1 MQRRKTFK
9 NFMMIIALLTVSSF
23 SYAQKGFNTISAQV
37 DLGLPIGDFGQAYN
51 VGFGASGKVFYG
63 ITEAGSATGSL
74 GFMRYGIKEDSEYM
88 SGSMTMVPIQVGYRH
103 LFGSLY
109 GEPQL
114 GLMVLR
120 SNVKFDDMGI
130 GLSGYSGSSSTTK
143 VTLGL
148 GGGYMMN
155 SWDLGARFQIVD
167 NLNFFGVSVGYHFS
181 L

>member
-1 MQRRKTFK
+1 MQRIKTLK
-9 NFMMIIALLTVSSF
+9 NFMMIIALLSVSSF
-23 SYAQKGFNTISAQV
+23 SYAQKGFNTIGANV
-37 DLGLPIGDFGQAYN
+37 EFGVPIGDFGQAYG

-63 ITEAGSATGSL
+63 ISEAGSATGSL
-74 GFMRYGIKEDSEYM
+74 GFMRFGIKEDSQFM
-88 SGSMTMVPIQVGYRH
+88 SGSMSMIPFQVGYRH

-120 SNVKFDDMGI
+120 SKVSFDDMGL
-130 GLSGYSGSSSTTK
+130 GLSGLSGTSSTTK

-148 GGGYMMN
+148 GGGYLMN
-155 SWDLGARFQIVD
+155 SWDLGAKFQIVD
-167 NLNFFGVSVGYHFS
+167 NLNFFGLSVGYHFS